1 MRELSKE
8 VRVESNKSSKKSL
21 LVGRNRS
28 NMRDSSSKGLN
39 TSRFSKN
46 PLDRSLDSELVKNSV
61 IGNPKSSVPEIMSH
75 RSDLRKGSRESFDQ

>member
-1 MRELSKE
+1 VRELSKE

-21 LVGRNRS
+21 LIGRNRS
-28 NMRDSSSKGLN
+28 NMQKDSSSKGFN

-61 IGNPKSSVPEIMSH
+61 FGNPKSSVPEKIS
-75 RSDLRKGSRESFDQ
+75 